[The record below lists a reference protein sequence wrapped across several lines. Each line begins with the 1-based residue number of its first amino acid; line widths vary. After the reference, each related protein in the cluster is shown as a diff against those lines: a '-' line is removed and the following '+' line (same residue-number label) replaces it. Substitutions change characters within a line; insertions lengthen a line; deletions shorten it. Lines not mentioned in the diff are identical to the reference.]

1 MTGDGVVGSENS
13 LSNGIANAMRA
24 PVSQLLTAAQ
34 SATLQN
40 RWSVLPFPWWRVR
53 PPKPK
58 ISSGFVVGSA
68 GAANKDKVEQAK
80 RDTAEA
86 GRKVTWWAFVGTIL
100 SMAAAAGGGYLGAGP
115 TFRLF
120 ATPVRTNPNRTNYN

>member
-1 MTGDGVVGSENS
+1 M
-13 LSNGIANAMRA
+13 
-24 PVSQLLTAAQ
+24 
-34 SATLQN
+34 
-40 RWSVLPFPWWRVR
+40 
-53 PPKPK
+53 
-58 ISSGFVVGSA
+58 
-68 GAANKDKVEQAK
+68 EQAK

-100 SMAAAAGGGYLGAGP
+100 SMAAAPGGGYLGAGP